1 MRLAPLVAEP
11 AAQEPI
17 TPVEVIQPTQT
28 EINTN
33 AALESVGLLGP
44 PKDLKSKLKANYLDT
59 DNILQSLSG
68 MVHGSG
74 SEAIRLSA
82 IKTALELNPETRGVE
97 KQKELPIINIM
108 INGSREFKVNPIL
121 IPREVALES

>member
-1 MRLAPLVAEP
+1 MRMNPLIMEP
-11 AAQEPI
+11 APPEPI
-17 TPVEVIQPTQT
+17 TPEVIQPLQP
-28 EINTN
+28 NTD

-59 DNILQSLSG
+59 DSLFQSLSG

-82 IKTALELNPETRGVE
+82 IKTALELNPETRGAE
-97 KQKELPIINIM
+97 KQKELPIINIV
-108 INGSREFKVNPIL
+108 INGSRDFKVNPIL
-121 IPREVALES
+121 IPREVALEQ